1 MNKTLVILFSI
12 NIVTSQPVLE
22 ELYYE
27 NFDYDGYI
35 NINDILYI
43 SNSIDDE
50 LSYNFMFAYYNDNAI
65 NKKGIHSIIST
76 IFGLGIWKV

>member
-22 ELYYE
+22 EFNYGDVD
-27 NFDYDGYI
+27 FDGYN

-50 LSYNFMFAYYNDNAI
+50 LSYNFLLDYYNDNAI
-65 NKKGIHSIIST
+65 NQKDILSIIST
-76 IFGLGIWKV
+76 TFGLGI

>member
-1 MNKTLVILFSI
+1 MNKTLVILFLI

-22 ELYYE
+22 EFNYG
-27 NFDYDGYI
+27 NVDFDGYN

-50 LSYNFMFAYYNDNAI
+50 LSYNFMFDYYNDNAI
-65 NKKGIHSIIST
+65 NKKSIHSIIST
-76 IFGLGIWKV
+76 IFGLGI

>member
-1 MNKTLVILFSI
+1 MNKTLVILSSI

-22 ELYYE
+22 EFYYGDVD
-27 NFDYDGYI
+27 FDGYN

-50 LSYNFMFAYYNDNAI
+50 LSYNFLIDYYNDNAI
-65 NKKGIHSIIST
+65 NQKDILSIIAT
-76 IFGLGIWKV
+76 IFGLGI

>member
-1 MNKTLVILFSI
+1 MIKTLVILFSI

-22 ELYYE
+22 EFYYE
-27 NFDYDGYI
+27 DFDYDGYI

-50 LSYNFMFAYYNDNAI
+50 LSYNFMFDYYKYNVI
-65 NKKGIHSIIST
+65 NKKDIHSINAT
-76 IFGLGIWKV
+76 TFGLGI

>member
-1 MNKTLVILFSI
+1 VNKTLVILFSI

-22 ELYYE
+22 EFYYGDVD
-27 NFDYDGYI
+27 FDGYN

-50 LSYNFMFAYYNDNAI
+50 LSYNFMFNYFNDNAI
-65 NKKGIHSIIST
+65 NRKNIHSIIAT
-76 IFGLGIWKV
+76 IFGLGI

>member
-22 ELYYE
+22 EFYYGDVD
-27 NFDYDGYI
+27 FDGYN

-50 LSYNFMFAYYNDNAI
+50 LSYNFLIDYYNDNAI
-65 NKKGIHSIIST
+65 NQKDILSIIAT
-76 IFGLGIWKV
+76 IFGLGI

>member
-12 NIVTSQPVLE
+12 NIDTSQPVLE
-22 ELYYE
+22 KFYHE
-27 NFDYDGYI
+27 NFDHDGYI

-50 LSYNFMFAYYNDNAI
+50 LSYNFMFNYCNDNAI
-65 NKKGIHSIIST
+65 NRKNIHSIIAT
-76 IFGLGIWKV
+76 IFGLGI

>member
-22 ELYYE
+22 EFYHE

-35 NINDILYI
+35 NINDI

-50 LSYNFMFAYYNDNAI
+50 LSYNFMFDYYNDNSI
-65 NKKGIHSIIST
+65 NKKDIHSIIAT
-76 IFGLGIWKV
+76 IFGLGI

>member
-22 ELYYE
+22 EFYYE
-27 NFDYDGYI
+27 DVDFDGYN

-43 SNSIDDE
+43 SNSIDYE
-50 LSYNFMFAYYNDNAI
+50 LSYNFLFDYYNDNAI
-65 NKKGIHSIIST
+65 NQKDILSIIAT
-76 IFGLGIWKV
+76 IFELGI

>member
-22 ELYYE
+22 EFYHE

-43 SNSIDDE
+43 YNSIDDE
-50 LSYNFMFAYYNDNAI
+50 LIYNFMFDYYNDNAI
-65 NKKGIHSIIST
+65 NRKDIHSIIAT
-76 IFGLGIWKV
+76 IFGFGI